1 MFPHWNFT
9 IELLIQ
15 IEAKDRNLQN
25 PTAKELETIRKDIL
39 FERQMIN
46 PTSALTDRAFFNLLI
61 LFDLHF
67 FAGLLQI
74 LPKKCKSN
82 RINTLSKSLVTKC
95 GSRVN
100 LPNEKFEQMLIITPC
115 RKILAEAVAQKII
128 TIDDPRYKAYLQDLE
143 KCTPR

>member
-1 MFPHWNFT
+1 M
-9 IELLIQ
+9 
-15 IEAKDRNLQN
+15 KDENSHTDLCGSRV
-25 PTAKELETIRKDIL
+25 
-39 FERQMIN
+39 N

-95 GSRVN
+95 GSRVKLITISLYAITAN
-100 LPNEKFEQMLIITPC
+100 LQYC
-115 RKILAEAVAQKII
+115 GAVAVATGAPLAPPADQLRQSRE
-128 TIDDPRYKAYLQDLE
+128 IDRNVGSIRMK
-143 KCTPR
+143 